1 MGALS
6 ARVRRGHVSISTLG
20 SRRGEEVGGPG
31 EGRNWTWLE
40 RTVSG
45 RAGGKSPGLGKR
57 SAVAAARRVLSG
69 TRADEPHRRSVHVT
83 SARAEVVA
91 VFGPTASGKSAVAE
105 AVADRLGT
113 EVVSADAMQVYRG
126 LPILT
131 NQPSTPTRLV
141 AIRALDEEMSVGA
154 FAELAH
160 REIDTLVHDRGAAVV
175 CGGTG
180 LYLRAALADLD
191 VPPAV
196 DPEARA
202 RVAREV
208 DEDRDAAHRR
218 LAQLDPAAAEAVHP
232 HDRKRLVRAL
242 ELADEGTSL
251 VANRDRLWGG
261 ETRRRTLIV
270 GLDVGRDLLERRIRE
285 RTEAMFARGVV
296 DEVRAALSG
305 PVSPTA
311 EKTLGLAEIAELGP
325 DALEPIVARTRRYAA
340 YQRKW
345 MRRIPALVLLDGTRA
360 PSELAEDIV
369 ELVLV

>member
-1 MGALS
+1 
-6 ARVRRGHVSISTLG
+6 
-20 SRRGEEVGGPG
+20 
-31 EGRNWTWLE
+31 
-40 RTVSG
+40 
-45 RAGGKSPGLGKR
+45 
-57 SAVAAARRVLSG
+57 VLSG
-69 TRADEPHRRSVHVT
+69 TRAGEPHRRFVPVS

-105 AVADRLGT
+105 AVAERLGT

-141 AIRALDEEMSVGA
+141 GIRALDEDMSLGA

-160 REIDTLVHDRGAAVV
+160 REIDALVNDRGAAVV

-180 LYLRAALADLD
+180 LYLRAALADLK

-208 DEDRDAAHRR
+208 DDDRDAAHRR
-218 LAQLDPAAAEAVHP
+218 LAELDPAAAEAVHP

-242 ELADEGTSL
+242 ELAEEGTSL
-251 VANRDRLWGG
+251 IANQRRLWSA
-261 ETRRRTLIV
+261 ETRRPTLIV
-270 GLDVGRDLLERRIRE
+270 GLDVAPDVVERRIRE
-285 RTEAMFARGVV
+285 RTDAMFARGVV

-305 PVSPTA
+305 PVSHTA

-325 DALEPIVARTRRYAA
+325 DALEAIVARTRRYAA

-345 MRRIPALVLLDGTRA
+345 MRRIPDLVLLDGTRA
-360 PSELAEDIV
+360 PGELADDIV
-369 ELVLV
+369 ELA